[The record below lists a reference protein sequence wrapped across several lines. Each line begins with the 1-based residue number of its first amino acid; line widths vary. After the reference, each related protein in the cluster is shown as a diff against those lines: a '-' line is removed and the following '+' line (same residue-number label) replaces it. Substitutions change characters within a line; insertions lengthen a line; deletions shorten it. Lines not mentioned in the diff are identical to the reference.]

1 MTLESSHETA
11 LTTLCA
17 CGHPMEEHDPIAA
30 RYCRATTSG
39 DLQRGC
45 ICVVT
50 SGPPPR

>member
-1 MTLESSHETA
+1 MTLESRYETP

-17 CGHPMEEHDPIAA
+17 CGHPMEEHDPVAA
-30 RYCRATTSG
+30 RYCRATASG
-39 DLQRGC
+39 DLERGC